1 MISSKNNNPAI
12 NPLKMAEA
20 ANIKPKTSSIPNS
33 VLTEDARISENFF
46 SSDLILQHYLK
57 NKLSAD
63 ARKYMN
69 DKLDRVGGIA
79 ATELDEHS
87 LLADKNGPE
96 LIKRDPKGNTIDHIR
111 FHPSYARMLEIAV
124 QSEMF
129 HVKWEPQLRR
139 RFTKERNS
147 LGFSAGYLFAMGE
160 MGLYCPLCMTD
171 GAARLIDRFIE
182 EPQRSD
188 LLARIHTLN
197 ADDLFTGAMFLTEK
211 SGGSDVG
218 ANLVTAEKTEN
229 GEYLLNGEK
238 WFCSNA
244 NADIIFALARTDAT
258 IPGLKGLSIFLIKKH
273 LNSGEKNPIDVI
285 RLKEK
290 LGVRSMAS
298 AECMLTDTR
307 GQLVGNEFG
316 GFAVMAEMI
325 NLSRIY
331 TAMGSLSGS
340 RRALIEAY
348 QFLNF
353 RKSFGKTAI
362 EHPLI
367 RKKLEELGAMHVANF
382 YLVWRSIEALD
393 NAENGDEQE
402 AELLRLITP
411 MSKKWVSENA
421 VYMTRESME
430 LMGGIGYIE
439 DGVMP
444 KILRDLL
451 VNPIWEGAGNIMILD
466 MLRAVEKTNSF
477 EVLCNE
483 IETSALANKTQVEW
497 LMERLQELT
506 EFYPQLIEMENDL
519 KETSA
524 KLFFD
529 RLTKLYQIS
538 LLARQKSL
546 ENCAWIALSMQY
558 LKSAYTEKA
567 LAADAPLSSMEIG
580 QLIAWE
586 F

>member
-1 MISSKNNNPAI
+1 MYN
-12 NPLKMAEA
+12 
-20 ANIKPKTSSIPNS
+20 
-33 VLTEDARISENFF
+33 
-46 SSDLILQHYLK
+46 
-57 NKLSAD
+57 
-63 ARKYMN
+63 
-69 DKLDRVGGIA
+69 KLDRLGGVA

-87 LLADKNGPE
+87 KLADKNVPE
-96 LIKRDPKGNTIDHIR
+96 LIKRDPKGNTINDIR
-111 FHPSYARMLEIAV
+111 FHPSYARMLEVAV
-124 QSEMF
+124 ESEMF
-129 HVKWEPQLRR
+129 HVKWEPTLRNR
-139 RFTKERNS
+139 YVKERNS

-171 GAARLIDRFIE
+171 GAARLIDKFIE
-182 EPQRSD
+182 EPQRSN
-188 LLARIHTLN
+188 LLDRIQTL
-197 ADDLFTGAMFLTEK
+197 DPKRLFTGAMFLTEK

-218 ANLVTAEKTEN
+218 ANLVTAKKTEN

-244 NADIIFALARTDAT
+244 NADLIFALARTDQT
-258 IPGLKGLSIFLIKKH
+258 ISGLKGLSIFLIKKH
-273 LNSGEKNPIDVI
+273 LETGEKNPIDII
-285 RLKEK
+285 RLKDK

-298 AECMLTDTR
+298 AECMLTDTKA
-307 GQLVGNEFG
+307 QLVGSEFE

-348 QFLNF
+348 QFLKF
-353 RKSFGKTAI
+353 RTSFGKTAI

-367 RKKLEELGAMHVANF
+367 RRKLEELGSMHVANF

-393 NAENGDEQE
+393 NSENGHKNE

-421 VYMTRESME
+421 VYMARECME

-439 DGVMP
+439 DGAMP

-477 EVLCNE
+477 EIICNE
-483 IETSALANKTQVEW
+483 IESSALANNSHTDW
-497 LMERLQELT
+497 ILERLQELT
-506 EFYPQLIEMENDL
+506 VFYPQLMKMNRETR
-519 KETSA
+519 ETSA
-524 KLFFD
+524 KLFFEK
-529 RLTKLYQIS
+529 LTNLYQIS
-538 LLARQKSL
+538 LLAKQTSSDNSPWIDISIEYLKGAYTSPKL
-546 ENCAWIALSMQY
+546 EEDTALSN
-558 LKSAYTEKA
+558 K
-567 LAADAPLSSMEIG
+567 DID

>member
-1 MISSKNNNPAI
+1 MTETAS
-12 NPLKMAEA
+12 
-20 ANIKPKTSSIPNS
+20 IKPNKYAVTNS
-33 VLTEDARISENFF
+33 VLVEDARISNNFF
-46 SSDLILQHYLK
+46 SSDLILRQYLK
-57 NKLSAD
+57 NNLSDD
-63 ARKYMN
+63 AWKYMH
-69 DKLDRVGGIA
+69 DKLDRVGGVA
-79 ATELDEHS
+79 ATELDEQS
-87 LLADKNGPE
+87 MLADKNGPE
-96 LIKRDPKGNTIDHIR
+96 LIKRDPKGNTINHIR
-111 FHPSYARMLEIAV
+111 FHPSYAKMLDVAV

-129 HVKWEPQLRR
+129 HVKWEPKLRK
-139 RFTKERNS
+139 RFTGERNC
-147 LGFSAGYLFAMGE
+147 LGFSSGYLFAMGE

-171 GAARLIDRFIE
+171 GAARLIDKFIE
-182 EPQRSD
+182 DPQRSE

-197 ADDLFTGAMFLTEK
+197 STDLYTGAMFLTEK

-218 ANLVTAEKTEN
+218 ANLVTAEKIES

-244 NADIIFALARTDAT
+244 NADLIFALARTDAT
-258 IPGLKGLSIFLIKKH
+258 IPGIKGLSIFLIKKH
-273 LNSGEKNPIDVI
+273 LDSGEKNPIDVI

-298 AECMLTDTR
+298 AECMLTNTK
-307 GQLVGNEFG
+307 GQLVGNEFE

-331 TAMGSLSGS
+331 TALGSLSGS

-362 EHPLI
+362 EHALI

-393 NAENGDEQE
+393 NAENGDERE
-402 AELLRLITP
+402 SELLRLITP

-421 VYMTRESME
+421 VYMARESME

-483 IETSALANKTQVEW
+483 IDSSALENSAYTDWITDKLREFV
-497 LMERLQELT
+497 
-506 EFYPQLIEMENDL
+506 EFYPELMNMDRDL
-519 KETSA
+519 KETTA
-524 KLFFD
+524 KSFFEK
-529 RLTKLYQIS
+529 LTKLYQIS
-538 LLARQKSL
+538 LLARQKSSKD
-546 ENCAWIALSMQY
+546 CAWINISLQY
-558 LKSAYTEKA
+558 LTHTYTERA
-567 LAADAPLSSMEIG
+567 LAEDTLLTNKEID

>member
-1 MISSKNNNPAI
+1 
-12 NPLKMAEA
+12 MAET
-20 ANIKPKTSSIPNS
+20 ANIKPKTASITNS
-33 VLTEDARISENFF
+33 VLAEDARISENFF

-63 ARKYMN
+63 AFKYMH
-69 DKLDRVGGIA
+69 DKLNRVGGVA

-87 LLADKNGPE
+87 MLADKNGPE
-96 LIKRDPKGNTIDHIR
+96 LIKRDPKGNTINHIR
-111 FHPSYARMLEIAV
+111 FHPSYAKMLDIAV
-124 QSEMF
+124 KSEMF
-129 HVKWEPQLRR
+129 HVKWDPELRE
-139 RFTKERNS
+139 RFVSERNG

-171 GAARLIDRFIE
+171 GAARLIDKFIE
-182 EPQRSD
+182 EPQRGE
-188 LLARIHTLN
+188 LLARIHTL
-197 ADDLFTGAMFLTEK
+197 DSTDLYTGAMFLTEK

-218 ANLVTAEKTEN
+218 ANLVTADKVED

-244 NADIIFALARTDAT
+244 NADLIFALARTDAN
-258 IPGLKGLSIFLIKKH
+258 IPGIRGLSIFLIKKH
-273 LNSGEKNPIDVI
+273 LKSGAKNPIDVI

-298 AECMLTDTR
+298 AECMLTNTK
-307 GQLVGNEFG
+307 GQLVGNEFE

-367 RKKLEELGAMHVANF
+367 RKKLEELGALHVANF

-393 NAENGDEQE
+393 NFENGDGNE

-483 IETSALANKTQVEW
+483 IESSALVNKAFTDW
-497 LMERLQELT
+497 IMERLRELT
-506 EFYPQLIEMENDL
+506 EFYPQLMKMDKEL

-524 KLFFD
+524 KSFFEK
-529 RLTKLYQIS
+529 LTKLYQIS
-538 LLARQKSL
+538 LLAKCENAEDCPWIDLSL
-546 ENCAWIALSMQY
+546 EY
-558 LKSAYTEKA
+558 LVSIYTDKA
-567 LAADAPLSSMEIG
+567 LGEDAPLSNKEIN